1 MRLTKHKTKK
11 TRKMRNRVYSSI
23 AIVSLAVS
31 LAAGAAYVSPTYT
44 YAKTAKQKRDEAKKN
59 LEDTKNQIS
68 GIKDN
73 QATNAA
79 DLKKTSEKLNTLLV
93 EQKKLAGDIDNKQT
107 EVDEANK
114 ELDEAK
120 KTEAKQY
127 KAMKLRIQYMYE
139 NSTDNSML
147 TAIFE
152 SDGLTDMLNRIEYIS
167 ELYKSDRDLMDAY
180 QAAVQ
185 QVTDKTNQLSA
196 DLENL
201 FALQDQYDAKQD
213 ELQVAVNKL
222 EKQKENYRQQ
232 LADAKAQAAEY
243 QKTYNKMAAIVQA
256 QEAAAA
262 HASANNY
269 QGGGNDS
276 GPDPKQDSYLNDSSH
291 NPSQTT
297 NISGADVVA
306 YACQFV
312 GNPYVWG
319 GNSLTNGVDCSGF
332 VHEVY
337 AHFGISTPRFSQAFK
352 YVGQAVSLS
361 NIQAGDVVVYDGHV
375 AIYMGNGC
383 IVEAQST
390 SAGITNNRGL
400 RPNKVTAV
408 RRLI

>member
-31 LAAGAAYVSPTYT
+31 LAAGAAYVSPNYT

-73 QATNAA
+73 QVTNAA

-93 EQKKLAGDIDNKQT
+93 EQKKLAGDIDNKQA

-201 FALQDQYDAKQD
+201 FALQDQYDAKQY

-222 EKQKENYRQQ
+222 EKQKENYKQQ

-312 GNPYVWG
+312 GNP
-319 GNSLTNGVDCSGF
+319 
-332 VHEVY
+332 
-337 AHFGISTPRFSQAFK
+337 
-352 YVGQAVSLS
+352 
-361 NIQAGDVVVYDGHV
+361 
-375 AIYMGNGC
+375 
-383 IVEAQST
+383 
-390 SAGITNNRGL
+390 
-400 RPNKVTAV
+400 
-408 RRLI
+408 

>member
-73 QATNAA
+73 QVTNAA

-93 EQKKLAGDIDNKQT
+93 EQKKLAGDIDNKQA
-107 EVDEANK
+107 EVDEVNK

-201 FALQDQYDAKQD
+201 FALQEQ
-213 ELQVAVNKL
+213 
-222 EKQKENYRQQ
+222 
-232 LADAKAQAAEY
+232 
-243 QKTYNKMAAIVQA
+243 
-256 QEAAAA
+256 
-262 HASANNY
+262 
-269 QGGGNDS
+269 
-276 GPDPKQDSYLNDSSH
+276 
-291 NPSQTT
+291 
-297 NISGADVVA
+297 
-306 YACQFV
+306 
-312 GNPYVWG
+312 
-319 GNSLTNGVDCSGF
+319 
-332 VHEVY
+332 
-337 AHFGISTPRFSQAFK
+337 
-352 YVGQAVSLS
+352 
-361 NIQAGDVVVYDGHV
+361 
-375 AIYMGNGC
+375 
-383 IVEAQST
+383 
-390 SAGITNNRGL
+390 
-400 RPNKVTAV
+400 
-408 RRLI
+408 